1 MLKSVYIR
9 IMTLPIK
16 LHDIIHAGKI
26 SAKKTNFNKI
36 NLKFLLEPLAL
47 KPIKTKYH
55 LIL

>member
-16 LHDIIHAGKI
+16 LHDIIHARKI
-26 SAKKTNFNKI
+26 NAKKTNFNKI